1 MLEQV
6 VDFCD
11 TGGIP
16 TKNLDQ
22 RIKPLRLSDRDKKD
36 LVAFL
41 RVLSGEGRQDIKP
54 PEKFPE

>member
-1 MLEQV
+1 MFEKV

-11 TGGIP
+11 NGGIP
-16 TKNLDQ
+16 NKNLDQ
-22 RIKPLRLSDRDKKD
+22 KIRPLCLPDRDKKD

-41 RVLSGEGRQDIKP
+41 RALSGEGRQDIKP